1 MVATSQVHRQMNTH
15 RLDADEE
22 EKVSRVMDAWQ
33 PTDEVDEKYQ
43 GLSVRED
50 QENLHRPWTV

>member
-1 MVATSQVHRQMNTH
+1 MVATSQVPRRMNTH

-43 GLSVRED
+43 GLSMRED
-50 QENLHRPWTV
+50 QENVHRPWTV